1 MMASLILF
9 YYDKSYSKIVTH
21 CDACPARSKD
31 LVYLV
36 IFTHT
41 EWTPLLSSEMSI
53 SCFNLVQFDEKNIIT
68 KNLRFS

>member
-9 YYDKSYSKIVTH
+9 YYDKSYSEIVTH

-31 LVYLV
+31 LIYLV

-41 EWTPLLSSEMSI
+41 E
-53 SCFNLVQFDEKNIIT
+53 
-68 KNLRFS
+68 